1 MKTDSGGRDYKSKY
15 TEKSITGRKADRKYK
30 AQPYIAAGI
39 SGRGGP
45 VTVLERLC
53 TVFVQFLFGAVLL
66 FLIAISATMTCG
78 VYGGGEGA
86 VRPGPARCPYPPADC
101 FSGDRS
107 VVLPETENRS
117 GQIQSDGQAVPQA
130 YHRCCRILPDLAAD
144 NDVLAEF

>member
-15 TEKSITGRKADRKYK
+15 TEKSITGRKADREYK

-66 FLIAISATMTCG
+66 FLIAISATVTCS
-78 VYGGGEGA
+78 VYGGEEK
-86 VRPGPARCPYPPADC
+86 VQYGPDQP
-101 FSGDRS
+101 
-107 VVLPETENRS
+107 VV
-117 GQIQSDGQAVPQA
+117 
-130 YHRCCRILPDLAAD
+130 HILLLIVFLAAGVWFYRKRSIGAD
-144 NDVLAEF
+144 

>member
-1 MKTDSGGRDYKSKY
+1 MQRV
-15 TEKSITGRKADRKYK
+15 RR
-30 AQPYIAAGI
+30 
-39 SGRGGP
+39 R
-45 VTVLERLC
+45 
-53 TVFVQFLFGAVLL
+53 
-66 FLIAISATMTCG
+66 
-78 VYGGGEGA
+78 GEGA

-101 FSGDRS
+101 FSGSRS